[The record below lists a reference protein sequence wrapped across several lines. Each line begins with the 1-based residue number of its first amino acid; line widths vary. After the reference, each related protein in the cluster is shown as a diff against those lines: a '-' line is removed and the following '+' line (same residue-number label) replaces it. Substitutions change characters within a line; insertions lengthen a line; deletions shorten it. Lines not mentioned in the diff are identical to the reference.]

1 MNNVWFLIVLPLCI
15 FFFLLLFIL
24 LCYYYQCNKKTKS
37 LELNPIRN
45 HYNTSSSPTIVD
57 QGVTSESEST
67 KRISERIRSSTFL
80 QMLQKKDSNDN
91 TDQKS
96 QMNGSKSPNFDFLIV
111 PRSSP
116 SPNGHSSSSSISS
129 STLSLV
135 DSTTDSVSKFI
146 LGDKKRKDC
155 RPSEVEFTLNYFS
168 STSTLHVTIIRS
180 NHLPIKYLSKN
191 YESFI
196 KVSFKSMSKLSK
208 TKRYKTRSIVNT
220 VSTHNF
226 DEAIPFNECPFN
238 ELKNHR
244 LRIALYVKMVK
255 SSSIAST
262 LTSSGKVLIGDIY
275 VPLSRPDL
283 EPDTLIGVKEKL
295 SSACSLTGKRGP
307 LLMSGNLG
315 FVKISLEY
323 LTENQRIKIMIRR
336 GQHFPPATNSTYAL
350 LGSPEH
356 YIIVSLMKNQESVV
370 YKETKS
376 VLGLNPSF
384 NQVFLFY
391 LDQLDVD
398 SSGSIK
404 KSSFDEYWIQIL
416 VMRGKFHTKDGLV
429 GHVLIGNGTSLVG
442 SQHWNQVLSSPSN
455 EVTKWH
461 AITDLM

>member
-1 MNNVWFLIVLPLCI
+1 MSDVWFLIVLPLCI

-24 LCYYYQCNKKTKS
+24 LCYWHQCDKKTKS
-37 LELNPIRN
+37 LELDPIRK
-45 HYNTSSSPTIVD
+45 HYNTSSSPAIVD
-57 QGVTSESEST
+57 QGVSESEST
-67 KRISERIRSSTFL
+67 KRISDRIRSSTFL
-80 QMLQKKDSNDN
+80 QVLQEKDSNEN
-91 TDQKS
+91 ITNQTS

-116 SPNGHSSSSSISS
+116 SPNGHSPSSSVSS

-135 DSTTDSVSKFI
+135 DSTTDSMKKFI
-146 LGDKKRKDC
+146 LDDKKGKDC
-155 RPSEVEFTLNYFS
+155 RPSEVELTLNYFS

-180 NHLPIKYLSKN
+180 NYLPIKYLSNN

-255 SSSIAST
+255 STSIAST

-283 EPDTLIGVKEKL
+283 EPDTLIGLKEKL

-307 LLMSGNLG
+307 ILMSGNLG
-315 FVKISLEY
+315 FLKITLEY
-323 LTENQRIKIMIRR
+323 VTENQRIKIMIRR
-336 GQHFPPATNSTYAL
+336 GQHFPPAINSTYAL